1 MARLRM
7 AASILEA
14 AEKWKQECL
23 VDGGSLFAAER
34 LWAEANF
41 RELKTYFL
49 ERPDTGSGSFEEK
62 LRIQLEPAHPEARRL
77 WAEIT
82 WVYYLIV
89 ISVTRITKLDR
100 IRTAWEWSGE
110 ALPEEHWALGDV
122 LDGGIVNPGMGY
134 FGHQWREFNFII
146 TMMLDWGARSA
157 RERESLLS
165 DPWGFAAWVDGLKG
179 GRQRLFRHALL
190 FLLFPDTFEPIMSIR
205 HKRNIVK
212 VFADE
217 TDGTSDVACMDP
229 VDLDKALLTVVRRLQ
244 DKNPGEEINF
254 YKAPLKEVWQG
265 SSSTLNDEDGAAG
278 TDDDAWYRERFGAA
292 DVWTIAPGEGARLWG
307 EFLEH
312 GMAAIGW
319 DHLDDLREYESRE
332 AVHKALSDSGRGQ
345 NPYNQSLAV
354 WEFVHEVKIGDV
366 VLAKRGRNVILG
378 WGEVTGDYV
387 HDSERPEYRNLR
399 SVDWHPFRTPTSLK
413 EPITTKT
420 LTRFTPYKKW
430 LRDLFTLIDADSEKA
445 EAGTAGAENEPYD
458 KVTALK
464 HLFLEETQFSR
475 ILDSIALRKN
485 LILQGPPGV
494 GKTFIA
500 RRIAW
505 CLMGRKDS
513 RSIEMVQFHQSYS
526 YEDFVQGWRP
536 TETGGF
542 TLRNGVFFEFC
553 ERAEQHPDTPF
564 VFIIDEI
571 NRGNLSRIFGD
582 LLMLIE
588 ADKRGPEYEIRL
600 TYSTPGK
607 RFNVPENVHLLGL
620 MNTADRSLAIVDYAL
635 RRRFAFETLRPA
647 YGTRKFREYLLEADV
662 ERALVDRIDR
672 NLSALNKRICEDK
685 DLGPGFQIGH
695 SYFMPE
701 ESADEE
707 WYLSIIDTQ
716 IAPLLREYWFDRPER
731 VDREVEDLKR

>member
-23 VDGGSLFAAER
+23 VDGGSLFAEER
-34 LWAEANF
+34 LWAKANF

-217 TDGTSDVACMDP
+217 TDGTSDVARMDP

-265 SSSTLNDEDGAAG
+265 SSSTLNDEDGAA
-278 TDDDAWYRERFGAA
+278 
-292 DVWTIAPGEGARLWG
+292 
-307 EFLEH
+307 
-312 GMAAIGW
+312 
-319 DHLDDLREYESRE
+319 
-332 AVHKALSDSGRGQ
+332 
-345 NPYNQSLAV
+345 
-354 WEFVHEVKIGDV
+354 
-366 VLAKRGRNVILG
+366 
-378 WGEVTGDYV
+378 
-387 HDSERPEYRNLR
+387 
-399 SVDWHPFRTPTSLK
+399 
-413 EPITTKT
+413 
-420 LTRFTPYKKW
+420 
-430 LRDLFTLIDADSEKA
+430 RD
-445 EAGTAGAENEPYD
+445 
-458 KVTALK
+458 
-464 HLFLEETQFSR
+464 
-475 ILDSIALRKN
+475 
-485 LILQGPPGV
+485 
-494 GKTFIA
+494 
-500 RRIAW
+500 RR
-505 CLMGRKDS
+505 
-513 RSIEMVQFHQSYS
+513 
-526 YEDFVQGWRP
+526 
-536 TETGGF
+536 
-542 TLRNGVFFEFC
+542 
-553 ERAEQHPDTPF
+553 
-564 VFIIDEI
+564 
-571 NRGNLSRIFGD
+571 
-582 LLMLIE
+582 
-588 ADKRGPEYEIRL
+588 
-600 TYSTPGK
+600 
-607 RFNVPENVHLLGL
+607 
-620 MNTADRSLAIVDYAL
+620 
-635 RRRFAFETLRPA
+635 
-647 YGTRKFREYLLEADV
+647 
-662 ERALVDRIDR
+662 
-672 NLSALNKRICEDK
+672 
-685 DLGPGFQIGH
+685 
-695 SYFMPE
+695 
-701 ESADEE
+701 
-707 WYLSIIDTQ
+707 
-716 IAPLLREYWFDRPER
+716 
-731 VDREVEDLKR
+731 